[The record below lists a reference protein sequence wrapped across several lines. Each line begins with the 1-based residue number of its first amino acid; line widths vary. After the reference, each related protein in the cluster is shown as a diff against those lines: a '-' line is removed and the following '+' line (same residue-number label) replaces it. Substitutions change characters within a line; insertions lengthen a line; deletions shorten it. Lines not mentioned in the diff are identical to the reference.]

1 MMKQGWVMMAAC
13 ACALTGCATEQRG
26 AVCFTFDDYHGENWL
41 KALPLFQ
48 KYDAH
53 ATFFIVGEIT
63 DEKAQVMKK
72 LRDAGHTLGLHTLH
86 HRDAIPFIHE
96 QGEAKYIAEEIRP
109 QLDACRKYGLE
120 IRSFAYPNNR
130 RDDDS
135 DKMLL
140 PCFDHLRAGRGPA
153 GKTLYY
159 PLKTL
164 PEKCYLGGTGIG
176 TYYNSDLTVLK
187 EELTHAAETDSI
199 LVYFSHNIGPADQV
213 SRFATRIDW
222 LEELLAHAQKLHLR
236 MVGFDELNAL
246 RAGGA
251 ESSKLAEVKSE

>member
-1 MMKQGWVMMAAC
+1 MKKGLLMMAAC
-13 ACALTGCATEQRG
+13 ACGLTGCVTEQRG

-41 KALPLFQ
+41 KAAPLFK

-63 DEKAQVMKK
+63 PEKAEVMKK
-72 LRDAGHTLGLHTLH
+72 LRDAGHTVGLHTLH

-96 QGEAKYIAEEIRP
+96 QGEVQYFEAEIRP
-109 QLDACRKYGLE
+109 QLDACRKYGLS

-135 DKMLL
+135 DRMLC
-140 PCFDHLRAGRGPA
+140 PYFDHFRAGRGPA
-153 GKTLYY
+153 KKTLYY

-176 TYYNSDLTVLK
+176 TYYDSDLAVLK
-187 EELTHAAETDSI
+187 EELNHAAETGS
-199 LVYFSHNIGPADQV
+199 LVVYFSHNIGPVDKIG
-213 SRFATRIDW
+213 RIDTRIDW
-222 LEELLAHAQKLHLR
+222 LEELLAHAKKLNLHI
-236 MVGFDELNAL
+236 VGFDELNAL
-246 RAGGA
+246 KAGM
-251 ESSKLAEVKSE
+251 K